1 MPYRIF
7 NLGGGEIFLIVAVA
21 FILCVRKWPDIGSR
35 LRRALYEIREGF
47 LRGLDEFLKA
57 MDLLREDRKNA
68 MSEREQNESTKPPLG
83 PKFTLPLWIA
93 QGFGVG
99 RIPVAPGT
107 FGSVV
112 GVLWFALLLAAG
124 NLWLFLI
131 GMIAGIGL
139 SVSLCGLAEQI
150 LGQKD
155 PGCVVLDEI
164 AAMPV
169 CFLAWVGILY
179 FRNGSLPAPE
189 YFFSSS
195 TWLGTVAVFIA
206 FRLFDVAKP
215 WPVYQSQAL
224 PGGWGVTV
232 DDVLAAVYV
241 NLLALLASSA
251 KMFLTH

>member
-1 MPYRIF
+1 MQGLAEF
-7 NLGGGEIFLIVAVA
+7 
-21 FILCVRKWPDIGSR
+21 RKATIDVTKDIR
-35 LRRALYEIREGF
+35 
-47 LRGLDEFLKA
+47 
-57 MDLLREDRKNA
+57 NT
-68 MSEREQNESTKPPLG
+68 MSEDLNNESTKPASKS
-83 PKFTLPLWIA
+83 KFTLPLWIA

-112 GVLWFALLLAAG
+112 GVLWFAMLLATG

-139 SVSLCGLAEQI
+139 SVSLCGIAEEI

-164 AAMPV
+164 AAIPV

-179 FRNGSLPAPE
+179 LRNGSLPAPE
-189 YFFSSS
+189 HFFSSS
-195 TWLGTVAVFIA
+195 NWLGTVAVFAA

-215 WPVYQSQAL
+215 WPVRQSQSL

-241 NLLALLASSA
+241 NLLALLVFGA
-251 KMFLTH
+251 KMFLSH